1 MAFRTLG
8 EVLQTAR
15 AQGMIDGL
23 GELGV
28 DAPAQPPRKG
38 PERYA
43 PAKSFREVLP
53 AKEVH
58 ANREMIIA
66 PPNGL
71 PRPAVI
77 ISLVVDNEGGRT
89 TQGRKLDRPTYRRNS
104 WRERARETGIVL
116 VHSAAS

>member
-1 MAFRTLG
+1 MAWKAVGPVVKKVVDRIVDVG
-8 EVLQTAR
+8 ET
-15 AQGMIDGL
+15 
-23 GELGV
+23 GV

-38 PERYA
+38 PEQRA

-77 ISLVVDNEGGRT
+77 ISLVVDNGSVGGRREEGGPCVR
-89 TQGRKLDRPTYRRNS
+89 RLRRNS
-104 WRERARETGIVL
+104 WSDRARELGLRV
-116 VHSAAS
+116 VG